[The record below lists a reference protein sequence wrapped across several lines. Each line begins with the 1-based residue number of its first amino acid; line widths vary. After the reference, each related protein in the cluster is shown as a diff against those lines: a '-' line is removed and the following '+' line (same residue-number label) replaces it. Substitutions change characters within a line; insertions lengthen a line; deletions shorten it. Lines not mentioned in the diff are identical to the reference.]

1 MKLKPCLWIFIFCHN
16 ATARQENWTTR
27 STIYILKDRTC
38 KDNFIW
44 CKVIYKGVLA
54 TDGVRLN
61 LLFWFVNGGSDEL
74 HFKESTSLYNKFEFG
89 LICKKAKHA
98 RLCQQ
103 TFRFCSAESFF
114 DHDIDLIIILIKF
127 CFLLNWQKF
136 KLLLNSCRQS
146 DSVKRNFG
154 AFIFKPGQHFF
165 LKLQKMFAV
174 LCCF

>member
-103 TFRFCSAESFF
+103 TFHFCSADIFSWSCFASF
-114 DHDIDLIIILIKF
+114 LQILNPNIPGLF
-127 CFLLNWQKF
+127 EVLSHPGGG
-136 KLLLNSCRQS
+136 SC
-146 DSVKRNFG
+146 G
-154 AFIFKPGQHFF
+154 PPPGIS
-165 LKLQKMFAV
+165 AV
-174 LCCF
+174 GP